1 MKKTTFRMKYQGKQS
16 AFPFKSP
23 IKNEKLI
30 GPVKPMV
37 DKDGDGIPDFVDS
50 DRGDGS
56 KNTNKDISTTE
67 KKKKN
72 TKKKKVKK
80 PEEGKEVQ
88 GIIQIDPTIKPPM
101 GLDR

>member
-1 MKKTTFRMKYQGKQS
+1 MKKV
-16 AFPFKSP
+16 PFKMKGFSYPGVSP
-23 IKNEKLI
+23 AKKEKLI

-37 DKDGDGIPDFVDS
+37 DKDKDGIPDFVDS

-72 TKKKKVKK
+72 TKKKK
-80 PEEGKEVQ
+80 KEVNANPKEADGQ
-88 GIIQIDPTIKPPM
+88 GIIKIDPTIKPPM